1 MKYPESARP
10 ARPTHPD
17 FGGFRAIQGY
27 ASVTCSDW
35 HAFHLWQ
42 ADDPG
47 FTGVVTVLDH
57 QGEQLT
63 MVDRPVPTDQAADRS
78 LERFGWRRVGPWD
91 RTDGV
96 TAAHRCPGTERLS
109 SASVGH

>member
-57 QGEQLT
+57 QGDARQFRLRAVPPAQKFRNPLHIKGV
-63 MVDRPVPTDQAADRS
+63 MKQNRPLPD
-78 LERFGWRRVGPWD
+78 EPEH
-91 RTDGV
+91 
-96 TAAHRCPGTERLS
+96 HR
-109 SASVGH
+109 